1 MQINNHYVRQLL
13 ELALSEDIG
22 IGDITSDAIIPKDR
36 VATGIIISKDT
47 GLVAGLEVVELLLSM
62 VDSQLTLTPM
72 LSDGDKIEPGVE
84 IGKIYGPASSM
95 LQAERTALNFLRR
108 LSGIATLTSKYVQA
122 VADYPVKIIDTRKTT
137 PGWRILEKYA
147 VRVGGGYNHRFGLY
161 DAVLIK
167 DNHIALAGSITKAIE
182 MARARIPHTMKIE
195 VETESIQQ
203 VSEALK
209 AKADIIMLD
218 NMTLDEMKEAIKLI
232 GGRVPVE
239 ASGNVRL
246 NTVKLIAATG
256 VNLISVGALT
266 HSAPALDISIDII
279 VE

>member
-1 MQINNHYVRQLL
+1 MLNNRYVKELL
-13 ELALSEDIG
+13 ELALAEDIG
-22 IGDITSDAIIPKDR
+22 IGDVTSNAIIPKDR

-47 GLVAGLEVVELLLSM
+47 GLIAGLEVVELLLGI
-62 VDSQLTLTPM
+62 VDSQLTLASV
-72 LSDGDKIEPGVE
+72 LLDGDKIEPGIEVGR
-84 IGKIYGPASSM
+84 IQGPARAM
-95 LQAERTALNFLRR
+95 LNVERTALNFLRR

-122 VADYPVKIIDTRKTT
+122 VADYAVKIIDTRKTT

-182 MARARIPHTMKIE
+182 MARSQIPHTMKIE

-203 VSEALK
+203 VSEALN

-218 NMTLDEMKEAIKLI
+218 NMTLDEMKAAVKLI

-239 ASGNVRL
+239 ASGNIRL
-246 NTVKLIAATG
+246 KTVKQIAATG

-266 HSAPALDISIDII
+266 HSAPALDISIDVV

>member
-1 MQINNHYVRQLL
+1 MQINNHYIKQLL

-62 VDSQLTLTPM
+62 VDSQLMLTPM
-72 LSDGDKIEPGVE
+72 LSDGNKIEPGVE
-84 IGKIYGPASSM
+84 IGKIYGPAKPM

-108 LSGIATLTSKYVQA
+108 LSGIATLTAKYVQA

-182 MARARIPHTMKIE
+182 MARSQIPHTMKIE

-203 VSEALK
+203 VAEALN

-218 NMTLDEMKEAIKLI
+218 NMALNKMKEAVKLV
-232 GGRVPVE
+232 GGRVPIE

-246 NTVKLIAATG
+246 ETVKQIAATG

-266 HSAPALDISIDII
+266 HSAPALDISIDVI

>member
-22 IGDITSDAIIPKDR
+22 VGDVTSDVIIPKDR

-47 GLVAGLEVVELLLSM
+47 GLVAGLEVVELLLGM
-62 VDSQLTLTPM
+62 VDFQLTLTPI
-72 LSDGDKIEPGVE
+72 LSDGDKIEPGTK
-84 IGKIYGPASSM
+84 IGKIYGPARAM
-95 LQAERTALNFLRR
+95 LKVERLVLNFLQR
-108 LSGIATLTSKYVQA
+108 LSGIATLTSKYVQTA
-122 VADYPVKIIDTRKTT
+122 ADYPVKIIDTRKTT

-167 DNHIALAGSITKAIE
+167 DNHITLAGSITKAIE
-182 MARARIPHTMKIE
+182 MARSQIPHTMKIE
-195 VETESIQQ
+195 VETKSIQQ
-203 VSEALK
+203 VSEALD
-209 AKADIIMLD
+209 AKPDIIMLD
-218 NMTLDEMKEAIKLI
+218 NMTIDEMKEAVKLI
-232 GGRVPVE
+232 DGRAPVE

-246 NTVKLIAATG
+246 ETVKKIAETG
-256 VNLISVGALT
+256 VNLISIGALT
-266 HSAPALDISIDII
+266 HSAPALDISIDVI